1 MQTIVIGGYSDAP
14 GWIITVD
21 NNGHITLKRTPGWGP
36 EQFAELNA
44 ALSILREATRLK
56 TPGMAE
62 KVAATVMDLTQ
73 KQLGEHMKAGGVLVM
88 G

>member
-1 MQTIVIGGYSDAP
+1 MQTIVIGGQTDAP

-21 NNGHITLKRTPGWGP
+21 SNGKIHIKRTPGWNP

-44 ALSILREATRLK
+44 AISILKEATKLK
-56 TPGMAE
+56 TPGLAE
-62 KVAATVMDLTQ
+62 KVAGTVMDLAQ
-73 KQLGEHMKAGGVLVM
+73 KQLGEHMKDGGVLVV